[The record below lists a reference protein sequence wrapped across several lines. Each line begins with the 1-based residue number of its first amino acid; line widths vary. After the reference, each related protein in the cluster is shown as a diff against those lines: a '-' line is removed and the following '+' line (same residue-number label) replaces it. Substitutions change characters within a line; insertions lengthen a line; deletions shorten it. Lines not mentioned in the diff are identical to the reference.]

1 MKNSTRPS
9 LTLRS
14 EMVWLPLN
22 SCLCL
27 VRLSPSFSL
36 RGSDKAPEGT
46 DLKDRFV
53 LAQSFKG
60 LSSLSPDSCS
70 WASVR
75 QSIMTEQ
82 SYQLPGG
89 GREKDGSENKPCPSK
104 ASPSVTHFLPSGHAA
119 Q

>member
-9 LTLRS
+9 LTLRF

-22 SCLCL
+22 SCLCS

-36 RGSDKAPEGT
+36 RGSDETPEGT

-60 LSSLSPDSCS
+60 LSSPSPDSCS

-75 QSIMTEQ
+75 QSVMAEQ
-82 SYQLPGG
+82 SYQLPGD
-89 GREKDGSENKPCPSK
+89 REEERKMGQRISRVLQRQVP
-104 ASPSVTHFLPSGHAA
+104 

>member
-36 RGSDKAPEGT
+36 RGSDKTPEGT

-89 GREKDGSENKPCPSK
+89 QEEERKMGQRISHVLQRQVP
-104 ASPSVTHFLPSGHAA
+104 